1 MKSIIRRAERAAYDM
16 RRSGI
21 LAHEYRAQA
30 DEAAKVSIAERIR
43 KSRAGESTHISTA
56 ATGLAEDYA
65 KLVTEILLSLGD
77 LPAQIR

>member
-1 MKSIIRRAERAAYDM
+1 M
-16 RRSGI
+16 
-21 LAHEYRAQA
+21 
-30 DEAAKVSIAERIR
+30 SIAERIR